1 MEYDD
6 YDLAISARKALFSR
20 FGENYQIM
28 CENVAF
34 KEPKNGSTW
43 LKFDYIPAE
52 KTYKSFDRKC
62 IRIRGLVQVGVV
74 FSPDTGIDKARELA
88 KDIANFFEDGKI
100 LSVGFIFEGASQ
112 KPVQKSE
119 RGWLIPIRFTVQYD
133 EMKKEY

>member
-1 MEYDD
+1 MVYDD
-6 YDLAISARKALFSR
+6 YDLAVAARKALYSG
-20 FGENYQIM
+20 FGDKFKIM
-28 CENVAF
+28 CENVKF
-34 KEPKNGSTW
+34 KEPKDGSTW

-52 KTYKSFDRKC
+52 KTYKSFSRKC
-62 IRIRGLVQVGVV
+62 VRIRGLVQIGVV
-74 FSPDTGIDKARELA
+74 FSPDTGMDEARKLA

-133 EMKKEY
+133 E